1 MTRTQDIQNR
11 MVKLMRLGKFDSPM
25 DAYDQAVEDH
35 DQEYSKKHS
44 YIINPTYCSH
54 NIKP

>member
-1 MTRTQDIQNR
+1 MTRTQDILQR